1 MFGGLLVSL
10 IPQELL
16 AVLACPKCKGD
27 LTVDEERGGLV
38 CFKCA
43 LLYEVRDGIPIML
56 EEEAQ
61 KIELKV
67 KSERDE

>member
-1 MFGGLLVSL
+1 MFGGLFVSL

-27 LTVDEERGGLV
+27 LTVDESRQGLV
-38 CFKCA
+38 CYKCS

-61 KIELKV
+61 KIDLKNEN
-67 KSERDE
+67 KKDE